1 MRFNPI
7 QPTRTETRHPLD
19 EVTSS
24 RFIYDA
30 LRVVVCISIIVVLTY
45 LACNLN
51 IQWLSYLWY
60 VAAFLLGYL
69 LAVLKHTRLIQ
80 RIKDTRHYAK
90 HRHCSYKTAWS
101 WSEFTL

>member
-1 MRFNPI
+1 MSFNPI
-7 QPTRTETRHPLD
+7 QPTRPETRHPLD

-45 LACNLN
+45 LACNSD
-51 IQWLSYLWY
+51 IQLLSYLWY
-60 VAAFLLGYL
+60 GAAFVLGYL

-80 RIKDTRHYAK
+80 RIKDTRHYVK
-90 HRHCSYKTAWS
+90 HRRCSYKTAWG